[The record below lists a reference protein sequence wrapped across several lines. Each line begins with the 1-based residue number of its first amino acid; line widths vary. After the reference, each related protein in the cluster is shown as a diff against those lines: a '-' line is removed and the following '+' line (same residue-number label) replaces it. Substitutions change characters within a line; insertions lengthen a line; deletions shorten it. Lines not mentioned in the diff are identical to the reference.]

1 MGVKGGKSMIKMY
14 KNFKIRTKLII
25 GFFILAVLTATV
37 GILGIN
43 NMGSMYRTS
52 EEMYNV
58 IFLPTTNLKQLE
70 INLEQIRVY
79 HVYALFDR
87 APEKFKERDDI
98 ITELVNTD
106 NELLASFEKTIDT
119 DEERALYDA
128 VVADLKTYRE
138 ARDANLALI
147 EKENYTE
154 ALADVQ
160 VTTDARIKSDA
171 SVQALVDY
179 NINMAE
185 KHLEETQAS
194 YQALIRLMIIIITIS
209 VIVAAGLG
217 IIIAGTISKPVSLV
231 VDAADK
237 LALGDVNVNVKYQSK
252 DEIGKLVESF
262 DKMTNNIRGQ
272 AHAAERIAGGDLTV
286 DVEVKSENDLLGKK
300 LSELVANNND
310 ILSNIASA
318 SDQVATGSKQISDS
332 SIALSHGATEQASS
346 VEELTASL
354 EEISSQTDLNAKN
367 ATTANEL
374 AVSAKKDAVQGN
386 SQMKEML
393 TAMEDNNEASANI
406 SKVIKVIDDI
416 AFQTNILALN
426 AAVEAARAG
435 QHGKGFA
442 VVAEEVRNLA
452 ARSANAAKETT
463 EMIEGSI
470 KKAEGGT
477 RIAQETAVA
486 LSKIVEGVE
495 KVATLVN
502 DIAIASNEQAMGIS
516 QINQGI
522 MQVSTVVQTNS
533 ATSEEAAAA
542 SEELASQAE
551 LLKDTISRYK
561 LKKATVNKFSADE
574 ISPEVML
581 MLEQMKKSSKAKT
594 KSESFEERPASSK
607 IILSDN
613 EFGKY

>member
-1 MGVKGGKSMIKMY
+1 MIKMY
-14 KNFKIRTKLII
+14 RNLKIRTKLII

-37 GILGIN
+37 GILGIM
-43 NMGSMYRTS
+43 NMGSMYQNNEQLYS
-52 EEMYNV
+52 SS
-58 IFLPTTNLKQLE
+58 FLPTTDLKQMQF
-70 INLEQIRVY
+70 NLEQIRTN
-79 HVYALFDR
+79 HVYALYDR
-87 APEKFKERDDI
+87 TPGKLKERRDNI
-98 ITELVNTD
+98 SALVNAD
-106 NELLASFEKTIDT
+106 NEILANYEKSIET
-119 DEERALYDA
+119 DEERAIYDKA
-128 VVADLKTYRE
+128 IADLKAYRE
-138 ARDANLALI
+138 NRDKNLDLL
-147 EKENYTE
+147 EKGDYDTAFATIQDTTNTR
-154 ALADVQ
+154 VQ
-160 VTTDARIKSDA
+160 ASD

-179 NINMAE
+179 NIDMAAE
-185 KHLEETQAS
+185 HLDDTEIS
-194 YQALIRLMIIIITIS
+194 YNGLTRLMMIIIIIS
-209 VIVAAGLG
+209 VIMAVILG
-217 IIIAGTISKPVSLV
+217 VVIASTISKPVAQV

-237 LALGDVNVNVKYQSK
+237 LALGDVNVNVNYQSR
-252 DEIGKLVESF
+252 DEIGKLADAF
-262 DKMTNNIRGQ
+262 GKMVANIRSQ
-272 AHAAERIAGGDLTV
+272 AHTAERIASGDLTV
-286 DVEVKSENDLLGKK
+286 DVEVKSEADLLGKK

-310 ILSNIASA
+310 ILSNIAAA
-318 SDQVATGSKQISDS
+318 SDQVATGAKQIADS
-332 SIALSHGATEQASS
+332 SMALSHGATEQASS

-386 SQMKEML
+386 EQMKEML
-393 TAMEDNNEASANI
+393 SAMEGINEASANI

-486 LSKIVEGVE
+486 LSKIVNGVE

-502 DIAIASNEQAMGIS
+502 DIAVASNEQAMGIS

-533 ATSEEAAAA
+533 ATSEETAAA

-551 LLKDTISRYK
+551 LLKDTISKYK
-561 LKKATVNKFSADE
+561 LKKSTVKKFSQEE

-581 MLEQMKKSSKAKT
+581 LLEQMRKPAKVKT
-594 KSESFEERPASSK
+594 YSEPTEERSTSAK

>member
-1 MGVKGGKSMIKMY
+1 MMKMY
-14 KNFKIRTKLII
+14 RNFKIRTKLILGFLVLVLFTAII
-25 GFFILAVLTATV
+25 GIM
-37 GILGIN
+37 GIL

-52 EEMYNV
+52 EELYTDSFV
-58 IFLPTTNLKQLE
+58 PSVDLKQLQY
-70 INLEQIRVY
+70 NLEQIRVY
-79 HVYALFDR
+79 HIYALYDR
-87 APEKFKERDDI
+87 APEKVKDRLDK
-98 ITELVNTD
+98 ITELVNAD
-106 NELLASFEKTIDT
+106 NEILAIYEKTIEA
-119 DEERALYDA
+119 DEERALYDK
-128 VVADLKTYRE
+128 VIADLQAYRDI
-138 ARDANLALI
+138 RNKNLDLI
-147 EKENYTE
+147 EKGDYDTAVATLQDTTNAREQ
-154 ALADVQ
+154 ADATV
-160 VTTDARIKSDA
+160 KS
-171 SVQALVDY
+171 LVDY
-179 NINMAE
+179 NISLSAKLVEDTHINYNR
-185 KHLEETQAS
+185 LT
-194 YQALIRLMIIIITIS
+194 YLMIIIIALA
-209 VIVAAGLG
+209 VILSGILG
-217 IIIAGTISKPVSLV
+217 TLIAGMISKPVSQV
-231 VDAADK
+231 VEAADK
-237 LALGDVNVNVKYQSK
+237 LALGDVNVDVKYSSK
-252 DEIGKLVESF
+252 DEIGKLAEAF
-262 DKMTNNIRGQ
+262 EKMISNIRGQ
-272 AHAAERIAGGDLTV
+272 AHTAERIAAGDLTV
-286 DVEVKSENDLLGKK
+286 EVEVKSENDLLGKK
-300 LSELVANNND
+300 LSELVSSNND
-310 ILSNIASA
+310 ILSNIAAA
-318 SDQVATGSKQISDS
+318 SDQVATGAKQIADS
-332 SIALSHGATEQASS
+332 SIALSQGATEQASS

-354 EEISSQTDLNAKN
+354 EEISSQTDINAKN
-367 ATTANEL
+367 ATMANEL

-386 SQMKEML
+386 EQMKEML
-393 TAMEDNNEASANI
+393 TAMEDINEASANI

-486 LSKIVEGVE
+486 LSKIVHGVE

-502 DIAIASNEQAMGIS
+502 DIANASNEQAIGIS

-533 ATSEEAAAA
+533 ATSEETAAA

-551 LLKDTISRYK
+551 LLKDTISKFK
-561 LKKATVNKFSADE
+561 LKKSTVKKFSQEE

-581 MLEQMKKSSKAKT
+581 LLEQMKKPAKGKT
-594 KSESFEERPASSK
+594 NQEPIEERSPSSK